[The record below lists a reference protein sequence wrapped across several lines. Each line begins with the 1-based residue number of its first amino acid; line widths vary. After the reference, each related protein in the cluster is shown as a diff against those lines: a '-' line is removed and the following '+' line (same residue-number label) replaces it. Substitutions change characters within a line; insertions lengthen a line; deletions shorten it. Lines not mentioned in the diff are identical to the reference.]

1 MTLTQLRA
9 LVAIAD
15 AGLNVTQ
22 AAERVNGTQPGL
34 SKQIKQLEDELGFL
48 LFTRGARSLEGVT
61 PAGAKVIEHARLL
74 LIQAN
79 NIKAL
84 AANLRQVHD
93 GELRIATSHTQAR
106 YALPPAL
113 AAFNR
118 QYPTVAVHLSPG
130 TDAESLAMLD
140 RDEAELAVI
149 SSAGTQPP
157 PGYLALPLYRW
168 DRIIVV
174 MKDHPLARL
183 AGPPT
188 LAQLAQYPLVS
199 YESSVDPESSLRQ
212 TFNSAG
218 LALNLAMTARDADL
232 IKTYV
237 RAGFG
242 VGVLAEMAQ
251 SAEDGDLV
259 RIEAAGL
266 LPQCTCWA
274 LLRKDR
280 ILRDY
285 TLSLLRR
292 LLPWLHGNELQRL
305 LRGVQAT
312 ASTPPPHWRERQTPS
327 GMGEFEI

>member
-1 MTLTQLRA
+1 MTRTRLRA
-9 LVAIAD
+9 VVAVAD
-15 AGLNVTQ
+15 PGLNGSP

-48 LFTRGARSLEGVT
+48 LFTRGARSLEGIT

-93 GELRIATSHTQAR
+93 GELRIATTHTQAR

-118 QYPTVAVHLSPG
+118 QYPTVAVHLNPG

-140 RDEAELAVI
+140 RDEAELAII

-157 PGYLALPLYRW
+157 SGYVALPLYRW
-168 DRIIVV
+168 DRIILV
-174 MKDHPLARL
+174 KPDHPLAHRTQALRL
-183 AGPPT
+183 RE
-188 LAQLAQYPLVS
+188 LAQYPLVS
-199 YESSVDPESSLRQ
+199 YESSVDPESSLRR
-212 TFNSAG
+212 TFSSEG
-218 LALNLAMTARDADL
+218 LAVNLAMTARDADL

-305 LRGVQAT
+305 LRGVQA
-312 ASTPPPHWRERQTPS
+312 APSMPPPHWRDQHTP
-327 GMGEFEI
+327 GGIGEFEI

>member
-15 AGLNVTQ
+15 SGLNVTQ

-48 LFTRGARSLEGVT
+48 LFTRGARSLEGIT
-61 PAGAKVIEHARLL
+61 PAGARVIEHARLL
-74 LIQAN
+74 LVQAN

-93 GELRIATSHTQAR
+93 GELRIATTHTQAR
-106 YALPPAL
+106 YALPSAL

-130 TDAESLAMLD
+130 TDGEALAMLD
-140 RDEAELAVI
+140 RDEAELAII
-149 SSAGTQPP
+149 SSAGSQPP
-157 PGYLALPLYRW
+157 PGYIALPLYRW
-168 DRIIVV
+168 DRIILAK
-174 MKDHPLARL
+174 KDHPLARL
-183 AGPPT
+183 SQAPR
-188 LAQLAQYPLVS
+188 LEQLARYPLVS

-212 TFNSAG
+212 AFSSQG
-218 LALNLAMTARDADL
+218 LAPNLAMAARDADL

-251 SAEDGDLV
+251 SAEDGDLA
-259 RIEAAGL
+259 RIEAVGL
-266 LPQCTCWA
+266 FPQCTCWV
-274 LLRKDR
+274 LLRRDR

-285 TLSLLRR
+285 TRSLLQR
-292 LLPWLHGNELQRL
+292 LLPRVHGNELQRL
-305 LRGVQAT
+305 LRGVQA
-312 ASTPPPHWRERQTPS
+312 APSIPAPHWRERRTPE
-327 GMGEFEI
+327 GLGEFEI